1 MTIVLFTGLAVCAA
15 VAWRRRAWVTAAGWA
30 GLLGVVCVS
39 WVMPW
44 YVLWAL
50 PFAALGSSRSL
61 RRAALWVSG
70 FLLVTLAPITGYVLD
85 KTHLDPANTATG
97 KHNDAAI
104 HRYLR

>member
-1 MTIVLFTGLAVCAA
+1 VLALLRA
-15 VAWRRRAWVTAAGWA
+15 AWRGGDWITSAGWA
-30 GLLGVVCVS
+30 TLALVVS
-39 WVMPW
+39 LTWEMPW

-61 RRAALWVSG
+61 RRACLVVST

-85 KTHLDPANTATG
+85 RTHLDPSNTATG
-97 KHNDAAI
+97 KHHDAAI